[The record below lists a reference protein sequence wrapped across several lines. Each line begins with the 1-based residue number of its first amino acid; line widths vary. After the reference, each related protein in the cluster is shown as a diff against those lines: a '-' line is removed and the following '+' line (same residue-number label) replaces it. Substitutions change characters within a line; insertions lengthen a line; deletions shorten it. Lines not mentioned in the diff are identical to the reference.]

1 MADIYRR
8 GLKPVSEPE
17 LRNSSSNLPKAKS
30 EEGKFRREVYK
41 MVSKR
46 KAFFHSFIAR
56 PKKFNFETQM
66 EGEKTILLLRPHPI
80 TQTKWIFLSILMCFG
95 PLLLN
100 TFPLIDFLPFRFKFV
115 IILMCYLL
123 IFAFALEKFLSWYF
137 NVCVITD
144 ERVIDIDFYNL
155 IYKEISDAE
164 IENIEDVTLVM
175 AGVAQTVF
183 NYGSVLIQTAAET
196 PQLRFEN
203 VPNPALV
210 VQVLKKMQMEEKQE
224 TLEGRV
230 R

>member
-1 MADIYRR
+1 MAEIYHR
-8 GLKPVSEPE
+8 GSKTVPRPE
-17 LRNSSSNLPKAKS
+17 MRTSSSGTKPKV
-30 EEGKFRREVYK
+30 GKFRSEVYK
-41 MVSKR
+41 MIGK
-46 KAFFHSFIAR
+46 KNAFFHAFVAR
-56 PKKFNFETQM
+56 PKKFNFETQL
-66 EGEKTILLLRPHPI
+66 EGEKIILLLRPHPI
-80 TQTKWIFLSILMCFG
+80 TQTRWILLAVIMSFG

-100 TFPLIDFLPFRFKFV
+100 TFPLFDFLPFRFKFIV
-115 IILMCYLL
+115 ILMWYLL
-123 IFAFALEKFLSWYF
+123 VFAFALEKFLSWCF
-137 NVCVITD
+137 NVYVVTD

-183 NYGSVLIQTAAET
+183 NYGSVFIQTAAET
-196 PQLRFEN
+196 PQLQFEN

-210 VQVLKKMQMEEKQE
+210 VQVLKKMQMEERQE